1 MKTIILGPPGTGKTT
16 TLLNLVDQFI
26 QQGIRPKQIGYF
38 SFTRKAARE
47 AATRA
52 AEKFGLDAEKDL
64 ENFRTLHSYAF
75 SRLAMS
81 KEKMMTAENYR
92 EFGKLVGIPIKTG
105 KYSEDDGT
113 FNSDNEYLTIMNTAR
128 VKRMDLLEYYDSR
141 QNILDIERD
150 TLYLLSEELKRY
162 KKEKGL
168 KDFTDLLEDFIAQET
183 KQSFEALFIDEAQDL
198 SLIQWEMVRSL
209 WVNAKKTY
217 IAGDDDQAIFK
228 WAGADVDHFIAL
240 KEEVNN
246 IKVLDQSYRIPGGPI
261 HELSQKIISKID
273 NRFDKDYKP
282 RAEHGILRRYSDVTQ
297 VNMSEGNWLVLS
309 SANHFLDDVKD
320 LCELQGWYYQHRG
333 SNSVPLKLLI
343 ALNNWEK
350 WRKGD
355 IALGTIEIKNIYQY
369 LGDKV
374 LVGFRSGKTLHSD
387 KKYLIRDCQAEHG
400 LVTTDVWYEAFDGLD
415 TITENYIRNMRAN
428 GEQINK
434 NPRIIMSTIHGAK
447 GGEADKVL
455 LMQDL
460 TNAALETF
468 SHDPDELH
476 RLFYTGATRAK
487 RELHVLDPKNFDR
500 AYIL

>member
-487 RELHVLDPKNFDR
+487 RELHLLDPKNFDR

>member
-105 KYSEDDGT
+105 KHSEDDGT

-168 KDFTDLLEDFIAQET
+168 KDFTDLLEDYIAQET

-198 SLIQWEMVRSL
+198 SLIQWDMVRSM
-209 WVNAKKTY
+209 WANANKTY

-240 KEEVNN
+240 KEEVND

-261 HELSQKIISKID
+261 HELSQKIISKVQ
-273 NRFDKDYKP
+273 NRFNKDYKP
-282 RAEHGILRRYSDVTQ
+282 RTEHGILRRYSDVTQ

-320 LCELQGWYYQHRG
+320 LCELQGWYYQHKG

-355 IALGTIEIKNIYQY
+355 IALGTIEIKNIYEY
-369 LGDKV
+369 LGDRV
-374 LVGFRSGKTLHSD
+374 LPGFRKGKTLHSD
-387 KKYLIRDCQAEHG
+387 KKYLIRDCRAEHG
-400 LVTTDVWYEAFDGLD
+400 LVTEDVWYEAFDGLD

-460 TNAALETF
+460 TNAALETM
-468 SHDPDELH
+468 SYDPDELH